1 MKSGDANESKVDTMN
16 IKTQLRLG
24 VLWALLTVPYL
35 CAAQDA
41 NVSIFIFLKGEPLS
55 NVRILNGDDELGIT
69 DSLGNVRFS
78 LPEGEYVLDF
88 KSLEDPIYQYNISL
102 QEDEIVQLLVD
113 FKVKDEEPV
122 VDVETSKPQQSTAE
136 TTSDEPQSDV
146 ITTFTGKITSAE
158 DQRPVSGA
166 RVFISGISDFLTT
179 DENGEFTTEIRVGT
193 YNISVLQA
201 QFNSQIK
208 NDVEIT
214 EAGPNQLTLELT
226 PAGSELPE
234 FVVVEPFIEGSLA
247 SVLEERKSNNS
258 VANYLSMEQISKS
271 GDSDAAG
278 ALKRVTGLT
287 LVDGKFIFVRGL
299 GERYSSTLFNSAN
312 VPSPDPTR
320 RVVPLDL
327 FPTGIIESIEVQ
339 KGYSANL
346 PAEFGGGAVVLKTI
360 RIPNENFLKVGTS
373 FAHNSQTTGKEGL
386 TSRGGDRDWTG
397 YDDGSR
403 DLPTI
408 LEEATAGNRPLFPAN
423 PFFPEGFSPEELET
437 LGESLAVNY
446 NVGREDIDPNLGF
459 DLAGGMRFDLE
470 SGPVLGFNAAFEYGS
485 DYQTRLENRRGFT
498 ADGNGDLILD
508 SDRDVFRTT
517 RDITASGFL
526 TGGIDFN
533 EQHKIS
539 TNFFALRSTQDFL
552 QITEGFTEEVENVR
566 RFTELRWTERQL
578 RGFQLFG
585 DHTYPELGGLTA
597 KWQLS
602 DSTANFDEPDNR
614 IYRYDLVS
622 EGFFVFSTG
631 DTSNSRVWRE
641 LEDSSRNVRYDLS
654 LPLSFGK
661 KHDVL
666 INFGQNFLDQ
676 GRESE
681 IRRFSFENGGPVAD
695 SANRQLE
702 LEEILN
708 PEFID
713 ARGYRLIES
722 TRATDNYFATLDIK
736 GAYLGL
742 DYSYNDWLRISAGAR
757 QESFEQTVTTF
768 ELFNPDN
775 APDISSLE
783 DDSVFPSFSATFELP
798 KENQI
803 RFNFAETATR
813 PDFKEVSTALFK
825 DPVLDRDVIGNEN
838 LITGT
843 IEHFDLRWDK
853 YFSAAEFF
861 SVSLFYKKFTNP
873 IEIVIRPG
881 ATSSIISFEN
891 AESAENVGI
900 EFEVYKELGFIND
913 RLQNFYVSSN
923 YARIDSEI
931 ELGASA
937 GVQTSAVRPLQGQSP
952 YVANLQLGY
961 DNSDRGISASL
972 LYNIF
977 GERISE
983 VGVNNRPD
991 IYEQPFNQLDFVYS
1005 QKLFTSWKIGF
1016 KAKNLLDDEVEFQQ
1030 GDELTRTY
1038 KKGREFSFSV
1048 SYDFF

>member
-1 MKSGDANESKVDTMN
+1 MKSGDANESEVATMKIN
-16 IKTQLRLG
+16 NTIRSG
-24 VLWALLTVPYL
+24 VLWALMMVPYL
-35 CAAQDA
+35 CVAQDA
-41 NVSIFIFLKGEPLS
+41 NVSIFMFLKGEPLD
-55 NVRILNGDDELGIT
+55 NVTVLNEGVELGTT
-69 DSLGNVRFS
+69 DTFGNVRFE
-78 LPEGEYVLDF
+78 LPAGDYTLDF
-88 KSLEDPIYQYNISL
+88 TSQEIPVYEYAIIL
-102 QEDEIVQLLVD
+102 QEEEIVQLLVD

-122 VDVETSKPQQSTAE
+122 VDFESSKPQQAVSQTA
-136 TTSDEPQSDV
+136 SDEPQSDV
-146 ITTFTGKITSAE
+146 MTTFSGTIISAE
-158 DQRPVSGA
+158 DKRPVAGA
-166 RVFISGISDFLTT
+166 RVFISGISEFLTT
-179 DENGEFTTEIRVGT
+179 DEQGQFTTEIRVGT
-193 YNISVLQA
+193 YNISILQA

-208 NDVEIT
+208 NNVEIT
-214 EAGPNQLTLELT
+214 EAGPNLLNMELT

-258 VANYLSMEQISKS
+258 VANYLSIEQISRS

-346 PAEFGGGAVVLKTI
+346 PAEFGGGTVILKTI
-360 RIPNENFLKVGTS
+360 SIPNENFLKVGTS
-373 FAHNSQTTGKEGL
+373 FEHNSQTTGKEGL
-386 TSRGGDRDWTG
+386 TSRGGGDDWTG

-403 DLPTI
+403 ALPSI
-408 LEEATAGNRPLFPAN
+408 LEEATEGNRPLFPAN
-423 PFFPEGFSPEELET
+423 PFFPDGFSAEELET

-485 DYQTRLENRRGFT
+485 DYQTRLEQRKGFT
-498 ADGNGDLILD
+498 ANGAGELILD

-533 EQHKIS
+533 EQHQLS
-539 TNFFALRSTQDFL
+539 TNFFVLRSTQDFL

-578 RGFQLFG
+578 RGFQFFG
-585 DHTYPELGGLTA
+585 EHSYPELGGLQA
-597 KWQLS
+597 KWQFS

-631 DTSNSRVWRE
+631 DTSNGRVWRE
-641 LEDSSRNVRYDLS
+641 LEDNSRNIRYDLS
-654 LPLSFGK
+654 LPLTFGK

-666 INFGQNFLDQ
+666 VNFGQNFLNQ

-681 IRRFSFENGGPVAD
+681 IRRFSFENAGPVANNAD
-695 SANRQLE
+695 RQLE

-713 ARGYRLIES
+713 PRGYRLIES

-736 GAYLGL
+736 GAYLGV
-742 DYSYNDWLRISAGAR
+742 DYAFDEWLRISAGLR

-768 ELFNPDN
+768 ELFNPN
-775 APDISSLE
+775 NEPDISSLE
-783 DDSVFPSFSATFELP
+783 DDSTFPSFSATFELP
-798 KENQI
+798 KEHQI
-803 RFNFAETATR
+803 RFNYAETATR

-825 DPVLDRDVIGNEN
+825 DPVLDRDVVGNAD

-861 SVSLFYKKFTNP
+861 SVGVFYKKFTNP

-881 ATSSIISFEN
+881 ATSSIVSFEN
-891 AESAENVGI
+891 AEAAENVGI
-900 EFEVYKELGFIND
+900 EFEVYKELGFINK
-913 RLQNFYVSSN
+913 RLENFYVSSN

-937 GVQTSAVRPLQGQSP
+937 GVQTSSVRPLQGQSP

-961 DNSDRGISASL
+961 DNTDRGITASL
-972 LYNIF
+972 LFNVF

-1005 QKLFTSWKIGF
+1005 QKLFDRWKIGF
-1016 KAKNLLDDEVEFQQ
+1016 KAKNILDDDAEFQQ
-1030 GDELTRTY
+1030 GNELTRTY
-1038 KKGREFSFSV
+1038 KKGRDFSFSL
-1048 SYDFF
+1048 SYDFL